1 LELLFIKIKIKIEE
15 QNKNKK
21 YKQTQIRTN
30 NIVIFV
36 QIKTNKLKNQIDQKK

>member
-1 LELLFIKIKIKIEE
+1 MFLEFIFLKIKIEVY
-15 QNKNKK
+15 NKNKK
-21 YKQTQIRTN
+21 YKQTQIRTH